1 MICVFYG
8 THNIYMK
15 WQCMI
20 IKMDSNNTEVHGTD
34 MIEGSIDTM

>member
-1 MICVFYG
+1 MICVFYS

-20 IKMDSNNTEVHGTD
+20 NKTDSNNTEVHGTNI
-34 MIEGSIDTM
+34 IEGSVDMM